1 MKLAMFHEGGRD
13 RLGVVEA
20 DAIIDVTADLPAL
33 SPDLADWLPGQG
45 TSWRLLAL
53 LARESRARLP
63 LSAVRLLPPLRR
75 PSAFLAIGGNYASHL
90 REIARLNV
98 SVGEHQIWFNKQASC
113 ITGPF
118 DDLIIPPGMSTLD
131 YEVELAVVIGRRCR
145 NVRARDAIHYIAG
158 YTVCNDASIR
168 ERHHRSPTIT
178 LAKSFDSLGPLG
190 PWLVT
195 ADEIADPH
203 ALQVRTWVNGELRQD
218 GNTAEMRF
226 NIFDQIEE
234 LSSAMTLEPG
244 DVLATGTPAGIGA
257 ARQPPLFLA
266 PGDVV
271 RMHIEG
277 IGDIRNRVV
286 AAPSAQA

>member
-1 MKLAMFHEGGRD
+1 
-13 RLGVVEA
+13 
-20 DAIIDVTADLPAL
+20 
-33 SPDLADWLPGQG
+33 
-45 TSWRLLAL
+45 
-53 LARESRARLP
+53 
-63 LSAVRLLPPLRR
+63 
-75 PSAFLAIGGNYASHL
+75 
-90 REIARLNV
+90 
-98 SVGEHQIWFNKQASC
+98 
-113 ITGPF
+113 
-118 DDLIIPPGMSTLD
+118 MSTLD

-145 NVRARDAIHYIAG
+145 NVPARDAIDYIAG
-158 YTVCNDASIR
+158 YTICNDASIR

-203 ALQVRTWVNGELRQD
+203 ALRVRTWVNGELRQD

-226 NIFDQIEE
+226 NIFEQIEE

-271 RMHIEG
+271 RMRIEG
-277 IGDIRNRVV
+277 IGDIENRVV
-286 AAPSAQA
+286 AAQSAGA